1 MKNQSKFRTLTL
13 AGLFALLAL
22 SLSSCVYSG
31 RPVRY
36 YDRPAYGSRPYYRV
50 QPRTRVIVVPKY
62 DRHYN
67 RGYDRRHHDNGR
79 HRGPRGRY

>member
-1 MKNQSKFRTLTL
+1 M

-36 YDRPAYGSRPYYRV
+36 YDRPAYSSRPYYRV
-50 QPRTRVIVVPKY
+50 QPRTRVVVVPRY
-62 DRHYN
+62 DRHHRN
-67 RGYDRRHHDNGR
+67 YDRHHHDNGR
-79 HRGPRGRY
+79 RRGGRY